1 MKLRSGLMFRKLF
14 LLIPLVFIFSGMIRA
29 NDPVVSSRSSL
40 SSLLSVESFW
50 VDSVMNEM
58 TLDEKIGQM
67 FMVAAYSNKDPQHAQ
82 EIMELIKKHHIG
94 GLIFFQGNPRE
105 QAKLTNIY
113 QNYSEVPL
121 MIGMDAEWGLGM
133 RLDSVISYPRQMALG
148 AIRKDSLIYEM
159 GLDIGEQLRQ
169 LGVHINFA
177 PVVDVNNNPDNP
189 VIGSR
194 SFGED
199 KYNVAQ
205 KGISYVNGLQDKGVL
220 AVAKHF
226 PGHGDT
232 DQDSHETLPVI
243 PHDSTRLDSIELYPF
258 KRMIQNG
265 VGGMMVAH
273 LQIPAYTQESN
284 RPTTLS
290 REVVTDLLRRQMSF
304 NGLVFTDALNMKG
317 VTDHFPP
324 GEIEAEALKAGNDV
338 LLYPQDVSKAIS
350 EIKRQ
355 VRNGEISRKSVEESC
370 RRILAF
376 KYWAGMDTIG
386 GGPDN
391 LRDEGKLVAR
401 KGLLEN
407 LNSPAYKVLNRKL
420 IENSLTLVEN
430 SENSFPLKDL
440 DKLHLAS
447 ISIGAGEK
455 TPFQN
460 QIDLYTRCKHYV
472 YETGGEIQEFFED
485 LKQYDAVIAS
495 THNTNEIPSRRYG
508 VNSDYAQLLRRLA
521 QRQNTMVVHF
531 GNPYAL
537 KFLEPLSRFD
547 AVLNGYNDDR
557 LTQELAAQ
565 ALFGAFGVNGS
576 LPVSVN
582 DSFKTGAGI
591 NSDELSRLKYTLP
604 EEVGMNSDTL
614 SRIDSIVHAAIDSQA
629 TPGAQVLVARDGKV
643 VYHKTFGHHTYL
655 KKEPVHWKD
664 IYDLASITKITASV
678 PSLMHLY
685 DEDTLHLDST
695 LSHYLPSLDTT
706 NKSDMVLKDILT
718 HQARLKPWIPFYYKT
733 LEPLYPDQELL
744 DSDFSEA
751 YPYKLG
757 SHAYMV
763 KNIQYR
769 DGVYSRSQK
778 DSFSIQVAEDFYINE
793 HYRDSIFRWIDESEL
808 LEKKEYVYSD
818 LGYYYFYRIIEKIT
832 GMQLEDY
839 VKQKFYKPLGAY
851 TTGYKPLENFEST
864 QIIPT
869 ENDMVFRRQLL
880 RGHVHDPGTAMIGG
894 VCGHAGLFS
903 NGNDLAKI
911 MQMYLNKGYYGGK
924 RYFRDS
930 TLEMF
935 THSPFRE
942 ENDNRRGI
950 GFDKP
955 VLEKDEESPAAKCVS
970 KSSFGHSGFTGTY
983 TWVDPQNQVLYVF
996 MSNRVHPDQD
1006 NLKLIKDDVRTKVQE
1021 VIYGSI
1027 VEE

>member
-1 MKLRSGLMFRKLF
+1 MKIIRSQFIFRTLF
-14 LLIPLVFIFSGMIRA
+14 LILPMVFIFSGMIRA
-29 NDPVVSSRSSL
+29 NDPLVRRSSPG
-40 SSLLSVESFW
+40 SLLAVESFW
-50 VDSVMNEM
+50 VDSIMNEM
-58 TLDEKIGQM
+58 SLNEKIGQL
-67 FMVAAYSNKDPQHAQ
+67 FMVAAYSNKGPQHTE
-82 EIMELIKKHHIG
+82 EIMRLIRKHHIG
-94 GLIFFQGNPRE
+94 GLIFFQGDPRN

-113 QNYSEVPL
+113 QNYSDVPL

-148 AIRKDSLIYEM
+148 AIQEDSLIYEM
-159 GLDIGEQLRQ
+159 GLDIGEQLRR

-199 KYNVAQ
+199 KYNVAR

-243 PHDSTRLDSIELYPF
+243 PHDSARLDSIELYPF
-258 KRMIQNG
+258 RRMIQNG
-265 VGGMMVAH
+265 VGGMMIAH
-273 LQIPAYTQESN
+273 LQVPAYIQDPN

-290 REVVTDLLRRQMSF
+290 RNVVTDLLREKMGF

-317 VTDHFPP
+317 VTNYFPP

-338 LLYPQDVSKAIS
+338 LLYPQDVPTAIS
-350 EIKRQ
+350 EIRRR
-355 VRNGEISRKSVEESC
+355 VRRGEISRETVEESC
-370 RRILAF
+370 RRILSF
-376 KYWAGMDTIG
+376 KYWAGMDTIDYSTETQEG
-386 GGPDN
+386 EELVKKKD
-391 LRDEGKLVAR
+391 LSRD
-401 KGLLEN
+401 
-407 LNSPAYKVLNRKL
+407 LNKPEYNVLHRNL
-420 IENSLTLVEN
+420 IERSLTLVEN
-430 SENSFPLKDL
+430 DEKNFPVKNLSDL
-440 DKLHLAS
+440 QLAS
-447 ISIGAGEK
+447 ISIGADKK
-455 TPFQN
+455 TPFQEH
-460 QIDLYTRCKHYV
+460 IELYTQCRHYQ
-472 YETGGEIQEFFED
+472 YETGGEIQEFFND
-485 LKQYDAVIAS
+485 LDQYDAIIAS

-508 VNSDYAQLLRRLA
+508 LNPDYEQLLKRLA
-521 QRQNTMVVHF
+521 NRKKTIVVHF

-537 KFLEPLSRFD
+537 KYLQPLGNFD
-547 AVLNGYNDDR
+547 AVLNGYNDEGI
-557 LTQELAAQ
+557 TQELAAQ
-565 ALFGAFGVNGS
+565 ALFGAFDVNGK
-576 LPVSVN
+576 LPVTVN
-582 DSFKTGAGI
+582 DSIRAGKGMMAE
-591 NSDELSRLKYTLP
+591 DLSRFKYTLP

-614 SRIDSIVHAAIDSQA
+614 YKIDSIVHAAIDSQA
-629 TPGAQVLVARDGKV
+629 TPGAQVLVARNGKV

-655 KKEPVHWKD
+655 KKQPVHWKD

-678 PSLMHLY
+678 PSVMRLY

-695 LSHYLPSLDTT
+695 LSHYLPYLDTT

-718 HQARLKPWIPFYYKT
+718 HQARLQAWIPFYYKT

-744 DSDFSEA
+744 DSDFSEE

-757 SHAYMV
+757 SHSYMV

-769 DGVYSRSQK
+769 DGVYSKTPK
-778 DSFSIQVAEDFYINE
+778 DSFSLQVAEDFYMNE
-793 HYRDSIFRWIDESEL
+793 HFRDSIIRWIDESEL
-808 LEKKEYVYSD
+808 LEDKEYVYSD
-818 LGYYYFYRIIEKIT
+818 LGYYYFYRIVEKVT

-839 VKQKFYKPLGAY
+839 VRQKFYSPLGAY
-851 TTGYKPLENFEST
+851 TTGYRPLERFDVK
-864 QIIPT
+864 QVVPT

-880 RGHVHDPGTAMIGG
+880 RGHVHDPGAAMMGG

-903 NGNDLAKI
+903 NANDLAKI

-930 TLEMF
+930 TLELF

-970 KSSFGHSGFTGTY
+970 ASSFGHSGFTGTY

-1006 NLKLIKDDVRTKVQE
+1006 NIKLIIDDVRTKVQE
-1021 VIYGSI
+1021 MIYRAI
-1027 VEE
+1027 VEK

>member
-1 MKLRSGLMFRKLF
+1 MKLLAHHIFRRLF
-14 LLIPLVFIFSGMIRA
+14 LLLSMAFIFAGIIRA
-29 NDPVVSSRSSL
+29 NDPLIRRSSPG
-40 SSLLSVESFW
+40 SLLAVESFW
-50 VDSVMNEM
+50 ADSIMNEM
-58 TLDEKIGQM
+58 SLGEKIGQL
-67 FMVAAYSNKDPQHAQ
+67 FMVAAYSDKGPQHTQ
-82 EIMELIKKHHIG
+82 EIMEMVKKHHIG

-113 QNYSEVPL
+113 QNYSKVPL

-148 AIRKDSLIYEM
+148 AIQQDSLIYEM
-159 GLDIGEQLRQ
+159 GLDIGEQLHR

-177 PVVDVNNNPDNP
+177 PVVDVNNNPENP

-199 KYNVAQ
+199 RYNVAR
-205 KGISYVNGLQDKGVL
+205 KGVSYVNGLQDKGVL

-232 DQDSHETLPVI
+232 DQDSHKTLPVI

-273 LQIPAYTQESN
+273 LQIPAYDKDPE

-290 REVVTDLLRRQMSF
+290 KNVVTDLLRDRMGF

-338 LLYPQDVSKAIS
+338 LLYPEDVSEAIS

-355 VRNGEISRKSVEESC
+355 VRRGEISRESIEESC
-370 RRILAF
+370 RRILSF
-376 KYWAGMDTIG
+376 KYWAGMDTLG
-386 GGPDN
+386 NSGTPGN
-391 LRDEGKLVAR
+391 EVKLVQR
-401 KGLLEN
+401 EN
-407 LNSPAYKVLNRKL
+407 LVNDLNKPEYKVQNREL
-420 IENSLTLVEN
+420 TEHFLTLVEN
-430 SENSFPLKDL
+430 KEEQFPIQNLKNL
-440 DKLHLAS
+440 RLAS
-447 ISIGAGEK
+447 ISIGANKK
-455 TPFQN
+455 TPFQEH
-460 QIDLYTRCKHYV
+460 IELYTQCRHYQ
-472 YETGGEIQEFFED
+472 YETGEEIQEFFND
-485 LKQYDAVIAS
+485 LDKYDAVIAS

-508 VNSDYAQLLRRLA
+508 LNPDYEQLLKRLA
-521 QRQNTMVVHF
+521 KRKNTFVVHF

-537 KFLEPLSRFD
+537 KYLQPLGNFNI
-547 AVLNGYNDDR
+547 VLNGYNDDL

-565 ALFGAFGVNGS
+565 SLFGAFDINGR

-582 DSFKTGAGI
+582 DSLRVGNGI
-591 NSDELSRLKYTLP
+591 IAEDLSRFKYTLP
-604 EEVGMNSDTL
+604 EEVGIHSDTL
-614 SRIDSIVHAAIDSQA
+614 NKIDSIVHAAIDSQA
-629 TPGAQVLVARDGKV
+629 TPGAQVLVARSGKV

-655 KKEPVHWKD
+655 KKQPVHWKD

-678 PSLMHLY
+678 PSLMRLY

-695 LSHYLPSLDTT
+695 LSHYLPYLDTT
-706 NKSDMVLKDILT
+706 NKSDIVLKDILT
-718 HQARLKPWIPFYYKT
+718 HQARLQAWIPFYYKT
-733 LEPLYPDQELL
+733 LETFYPDQELL
-744 DSDFSEA
+744 SSDFSKEH
-751 YPYKLG
+751 PYKLG
-757 SHAYMV
+757 SHTYMA

-769 DGVYSRSQK
+769 DGVYSKTPK
-778 DSFSIQVAEDFYINE
+778 DSFSLQVAEDFYMKEN
-793 HYRDSIFRWIDESEL
+793 YRDSILRWIDESEL
-808 LEKKEYVYSD
+808 REKKKYVYSD

-839 VKQKFYKPLGAY
+839 VRNKFYIPLGAY
-851 TTGYKPLENFEST
+851 NTGYKPLERFEAKE
-864 QIIPT
+864 IVPT

-880 RGHVHDPGTAMIGG
+880 RGHVHDPGTAMMGG

-903 NGNDLAKI
+903 NANDLAKI

-930 TLEMF
+930 TLELF

-942 ENDNRRGI
+942 QNDNRRGI

-955 VLEKDEESPAAKCVS
+955 VLEKDEDSPAAKCVS
-970 KSSFGHSGFTGTY
+970 ASSFGHSGFTGTY
-983 TWVDPQNQVLYVF
+983 TWVDPQNKVLYVF

-1006 NLKLIKDDVRTKVQE
+1006 NAKLITDDVRTKVQE
-1021 VIYGSI
+1021 VIYRAI

>member
-1 MKLRSGLMFRKLF
+1 MKLPVKSGIRKLSF
-14 LLIPLVFIFSGMIRA
+14 LFFLVFIFFGIIRA
-29 NDPVVSSRSSL
+29 NGPNLFSRSSPA
-40 SSLLSVESFW
+40 SLLSVQSFW
-50 VDSVMNEM
+50 VDSIMNEM
-58 TLDEKIGQM
+58 SLNEKIGQL
-67 FMVAAYSNKDPQHAQ
+67 FMVAAYSNKGPQHTQ
-82 EIMELIKKHHIG
+82 EIMRLIKKHHIG
-94 GLIFFQGNPRE
+94 GLIFFQGDPQK

-159 GLDIGEQLRQ
+159 GLDMAEQLRR

-199 KYNVAQ
+199 KYNVAR

-220 AVAKHF
+220 AVSKHF

-232 DQDSHETLPVI
+232 DQDSHEMLPVI
-243 PHDSTRLDSIELYPF
+243 PHDSARLDSIELYPF
-258 KRMIQNG
+258 KRMIDNG
-265 VGGMMVAH
+265 VGGMMIAH
-273 LQIPAYTQESN
+273 LQIPAYIQEPN

-290 REVVTDLLRRQMSF
+290 KNVVTGLLRDKLDF

-317 VTDHFPP
+317 VTNNFPP

-338 LLYPQDVSKAIS
+338 LLYPQDVPTAIS
-350 EIKRQ
+350 EIRKQ
-355 VRNGEISRKSVEESC
+355 VRSGEISRETIEQSC
-370 RRILAF
+370 RRILSF

-386 GGPDN
+386 GS
-391 LRDEGKLVAR
+391 RDTNNEVKLIER
-401 KGLLEN
+401 KNLLED
-407 LNSPAYKVLNRKL
+407 LNKPEYKVLNRKL
-420 IENSLTLVEN
+420 IENSFTLLEN
-430 SENSFPLKDL
+430 SENRFPLKDL
-440 DKLHLAS
+440 NKLRLAS
-447 ISIGAGEK
+447 ISIGAAEK

-460 QIDLYTRCKHYV
+460 EIDLYTRCKHYV

-485 LKQYDAVIAS
+485 LNQYDAVIVS

-508 VNSDYAQLLRRLA
+508 LNADYAQLLRRLA

-537 KFLEPLSRFD
+537 KFIKPLGHFD

-565 ALFGAFGVNGS
+565 ALFGAFGVDGH

-582 DSFKTGAGI
+582 DSFKTGTGI
-591 NSDELSRLKYTLP
+591 NTEELTRLKYTLP
-604 EEVGMNSDTL
+604 EAAGMNTDTL
-614 SRIDSIVHAAIDSQA
+614 NKIDSIVHAAIDSQA
-629 TPGAQVLVARDGKV
+629 TPGAQVLVARKGKV

-655 KKEPVHWKD
+655 REQPVRWND
-664 IYDLASITKITASV
+664 IYDLASITKITSSV
-678 PSLMHLY
+678 PSLMQLY
-685 DEDTLHLDST
+685 EEDTLHLDST
-695 LSHYLPSLDTT
+695 LSHYLPYLDTT
-706 NKSDMVLKDILT
+706 NKSDLVLKDILT
-718 HQARLKPWIPFYYKT
+718 HQSRLQAWIPFYYKT
-733 LEPLYPDQELL
+733 LQPLYPNQELL
-744 DSDFSEA
+744 KEEFSED

-757 SHAYMV
+757 ANAYMV
-763 KNIQYR
+763 KNIQYT
-769 DGVYSRSQK
+769 DGVYSRNPK
-778 DSFSIQVAEDFYINE
+778 DSFSVRVAEDLYINE

-818 LGYYYFYRIIEKIT
+818 LGYYYFLRIIEKIT
-832 GMQLEDY
+832 GKNLEDY
-839 VKQKFYKPLGAY
+839 VKQKFYRPLGAY
-851 TTGYKPLENFEST
+851 STGYRPLENHEAGR
-864 QIIPT
+864 IVPT

-880 RGHVHDPGTAMIGG
+880 RGHVHDPGAAMMGG

-903 NGNDLAKI
+903 NANDLAKI
-911 MQMYLNKGYYGGK
+911 TQMYLNKGFYGGK
-924 RYFRDS
+924 RYFKES
-930 TLEMF
+930 TLELF
-935 THSPFRE
+935 TSSPFRE
-942 ENDNRRGI
+942 TNDNRRAI

-955 VLEKDEESPAAKCVS
+955 VTKEDEEGPTAEGIYKE
-970 KSSFGHSGFTGTY
+970 SFGHSGFTGTF
-983 TWVDPQNQVLYVF
+983 TWADPQEEVVYVF

-1006 NLKLIKDDVRTKVQE
+1006 NVKLITDDVRTKVQE
-1021 VIYGSI
+1021 VIYRSI